1 MYVLGPRGRRLIEDM
16 LQDAGGCTRTRRAI
30 AVPGSLSSTPPQQ
43 WRVYVRDGALRCT
56 GGARHVIG
64 VGYDYVSDHEVASS
78 VTECAVVL
86 RYTQPSI
93 DSSGALV
100 SGSWQDS
107 QAAAIAQSE
116 AVDTATTRCI
126 VLAMVASDGSVT
138 QYWSG
143 HVWVIRMLDRG
154 QYYTGT

>member
-1 MYVLGPRGRRLIEDM
+1 MAALAH
-16 LQDAGGCTRTRRAI
+16 AGATTRRRSSH
-30 AVPGSLSSTPPQQ
+30 AVAQTLPRTTRAQ
-43 WRVYVRDGALRCT
+43 WEVYVVDGALRCT

-64 VGYDYVSDHEVASS
+64 VGYDYVSDHEVSSS
-78 VTECAVVL
+78 VSECAVVI

-143 HVWVIRMLDRG
+143 HVWVIPMLDRG